1 MTVKQSL
8 APATLKNNNDLHK
21 TISNENKPTKMYV
34 CLLKD
39 DSLQSCYEVVML
51 NTITLAPS
59 HLDRSWQNT
68 QQQNCW
74 HDSPTSTWCSVDPY
88 SCSADQQVLCC
99 YSFIIPIRVNA
110 YPSKADMFLSI
121 FSFCAS
127 SLDLHWKTYPLK
139 HKFLWNIISSFLFF
153 WPMLWATA
161 VIALY
166 YHPCH
171 LYSS

>member
-34 CLLKD
+34 YLLKD

-139 HKFLWNIISSFLFF
+139 AQIPLEHHLFLPFLLTYVVSYCSNCIVLSSL
-153 WPMLWATA
+153 PL
-161 VIALY
+161 VL
-166 YHPCH
+166 
-171 LYSS
+171 